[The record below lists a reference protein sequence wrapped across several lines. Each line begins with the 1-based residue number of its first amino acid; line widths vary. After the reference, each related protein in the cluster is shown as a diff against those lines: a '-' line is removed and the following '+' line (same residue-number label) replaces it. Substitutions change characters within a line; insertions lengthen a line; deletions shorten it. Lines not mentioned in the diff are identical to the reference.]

1 MKRKITALFLA
12 ALTLLTLSTAALA
25 DDTALGA
32 YHVQSKTGYTF
43 RVENVA
49 ADGGFYLGADTFTL
63 TCSNTSGETLVYL
76 VEGSGVPTEQNL
88 QYIDQSGTDTTFTL
102 KPKGLEADKTY
113 RVYVSTASKEPTEAA
128 SFSYGA
134 KPTYTLG
141 DVDGNGTIN
150 VFDALMALKDSA
162 KVITLNATEQLAAD
176 VDRSGTVN
184 VFDALMILKYSAK
197 VINSF
202 D

>member
-43 RVENVA
+43 RVDGVES
-49 ADGGFYLGADTFTL
+49 DGGFYENANTFTL

-76 VEGSGVPTEQNL
+76 VEGSGVPTEENL

-128 SFSYGA
+128 SFSYGE
-134 KPTYTLG
+134 KPTYKRG
-141 DVDGNGTIN
+141 DANNDGRI
-150 VFDALMALKDSA
+150 DASDAVSVLQYIVS
-162 KVITLNATEQLAAD
+162 KVEYTETQKLAAD
-176 VDRSGTVN
+176 ANRDQRVDASDAVAILQYIVGKYT
-184 VFDALMILKYSAK
+184 FD
-197 VINSF
+197 
-202 D
+202 

>member
-43 RVENVA
+43 RVENVT
-49 ADGGFYLGADTFTL
+49 ADGGFYANADTFTL
-63 TCSNTSGETLVYL
+63 TCSNASGETLVYL

-128 SFSYGA
+128 SFSYGE

-141 DVDGNGTIN
+141 DVDSNGSIN
-150 VFDALMALKDSA
+150 AFDALMALKASA
-162 KVITLNATEQLAAD
+162 EVITLNATEQLAAD
-176 VDRSGTVN
+176 VDKSGTVN
-184 VFDALMILKYSAK
+184 AFDALMILKYSAE
-197 VINSF
+197 VIKSF

>member
-43 RVENVA
+43 RVDGVES
-49 ADGGFYLGADTFTL
+49 DGGFYLGADTFTL

-128 SFSYGA
+128 SFSYGE
-134 KPTYTLG
+134 KPTYKRG
-141 DVDGNGTIN
+141 DANNDGRI
-150 VFDALMALKDSA
+150 DASDAVSVLQYIVS
-162 KVITLNATEQLAAD
+162 KVEYTETQKLAAD
-176 VDRSGTVN
+176 ANQDQRVDASDAVAILQYIVGKYT
-184 VFDALMILKYSAK
+184 FD
-197 VINSF
+197 
-202 D
+202 